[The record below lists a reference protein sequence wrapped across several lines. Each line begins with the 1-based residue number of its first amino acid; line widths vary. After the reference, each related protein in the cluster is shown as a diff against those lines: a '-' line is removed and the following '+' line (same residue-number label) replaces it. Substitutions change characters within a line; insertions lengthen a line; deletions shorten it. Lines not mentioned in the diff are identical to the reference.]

1 MHNRK
6 CFWLISVFGLILFS
20 PLSAAQEKVGA
31 LGYLQPRQGIVRLIN
46 PDSFPPAVKVKVN
59 DRVKKGQVL
68 AIFVN
73 EATAKLQLSLFESEQ
88 KQQQKIQ
95 QITQQQLQ
103 NAIALAQLELD
114 RVKQDLQS
122 YKALDNALL
131 SQKELRLRQSRVKQ
145 AQLQLQKARL
155 DLQLQQQKYQ
165 LQQQQ
170 AKLRHKQLQQQ
181 YQQTLLTA
189 PLDASVL
196 SVSPQAGK
204 GQTLIVLADMEHIQ
218 VKAEVFEGDL
228 PKIKTGSNALLKNKV
243 FRQPLK
249 AKVSRISHQVNAS
262 SKTGMVWLDL
272 QQAKPANRYLGMEVR
287 VEFLLD

>member
-1 MHNRK
+1 MHNN
-6 CFWLISVFGLILFS
+6 IFGVAFIFLLLLVS
-20 PLSAAQEKVGA
+20 PLSLAQEKVGA

-46 PDSFPPAVKVKVN
+46 PDSFPPVVKVKVS
-59 DRVKKGQVL
+59 DKVKKGQVL
-68 AIFVN
+68 AIFDN

-95 QITQQQLQ
+95 QITRQQLQ
-103 NAIALAQLELD
+103 NTIALTQLELD

-131 SQKELRLRQSRVKQ
+131 SRKELRLRQSRVKQ
-145 AQLQLQKARL
+145 AELQLQKARL

-204 GQTLIVLADMEHIQ
+204 GQPLIVLADLDHIQ

-228 PKIKTGSNALLKNKV
+228 PKIKTGSKALLKNEV
-243 FRQPLK
+243 FRQPLQ
-249 AKVSRISHQVNAS
+249 ARVNRISHQVNAN
-262 SKTGMVWLDL
+262 SKTGIVWLDV
-272 QQAKPANRYLGMEVR
+272 QNPSPANRYLGMEVR